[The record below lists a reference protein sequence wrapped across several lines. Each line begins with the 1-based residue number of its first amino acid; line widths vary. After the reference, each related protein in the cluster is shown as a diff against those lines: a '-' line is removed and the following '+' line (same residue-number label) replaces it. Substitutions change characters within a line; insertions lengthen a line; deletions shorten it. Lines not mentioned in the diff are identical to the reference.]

1 VRAAGALAIC
11 LCCAGAGAAQADC
24 RVLDGDIRKAV
35 SAGEVDRFAD
45 LHGAMLAD
53 ATCDGAYR
61 KTVGRV
67 MALASLK
74 QLQVGP
80 RAEGAAAPIADLRR
94 AAAYGDPWQL
104 MAALGDAHYAA
115 QEWSEAV
122 RAYEAALDDLRD
134 KAANPAPP
142 ARALAPFYVATPRF
156 RGRPGGLA
164 SPEFR
169 SFTADAVPVPVRF
182 AHDKAELEEDGEA
195 AARDILDYLKDRKP
209 ARVRLTG
216 HTDPVGSD
224 EYDHRLS
231 LARAEAVAAYLA
243 ANGYEGAVEVV
254 GKGKSE
260 PFQADDPASYSDEQ
274 RHAFDRRVEYE
285 LLPH

>member
-1 VRAAGALAIC
+1 
-11 LCCAGAGAAQADC
+11 
-24 RVLDGDIRKAV
+24 
-35 SAGEVDRFAD
+35 
-45 LHGAMLAD
+45 MLAD

-94 AAAYGDPWQL
+94 AAAFGDPWQL

-142 ARALAPFYVATPRF
+142 QRDLEEKLVKRAYQARALAPFYVATPRF

-182 AHDKAELEEDGEA
+182 AHDKAELAGDGEA

-224 EYDHRLS
+224 EYDRRLS

-254 GKGKSE
+254 GKGRSE
-260 PFQADDPASYSDEQ
+260 PFETDEPASHSDEQ